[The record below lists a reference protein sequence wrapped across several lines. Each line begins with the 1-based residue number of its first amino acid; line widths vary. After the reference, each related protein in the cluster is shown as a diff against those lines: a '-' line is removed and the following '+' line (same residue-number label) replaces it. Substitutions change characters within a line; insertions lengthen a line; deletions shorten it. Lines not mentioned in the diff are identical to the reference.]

1 MLKEQNTPKKYTR
14 KYFRKTFPPNHN
26 PLIGTLQMDTF
37 ANVRDA
43 LYTLRELTEVQDF
56 GPTEK
61 SMTGLHF
68 LMTCIIKAVDFEI
81 ENRK

>member
-1 MLKEQNTPKKYTR
+1 MPESNTTPKKYTK
-14 KYFRKTFPPNHN
+14 KYFQRHFPPNHN

-43 LYTLRELTEVQDF
+43 LCTLRELTEVNDF
-56 GPTEK
+56 GLTEG
-61 SMTGLHF
+61 STTGLHF

-81 ENRK
+81 NNRK